1 MEFGQIEAFLA
12 VVSEGSFTRAAA
24 KLNLTQPSL
33 STRIHQLEQSLSG
46 ELFQR
51 DKRPV
56 QLTDIGNVFFN
67 YAERALGILEAGREA
82 VRATQMGM
90 VGRVNVCSPFSLANS
105 LLPEVVNRFGQMC
118 PQAELSL
125 ETGHSDFCISQLSDG
140 LANLAFAA
148 AFPRFASKIQA
159 ALELHDKMVVAVN
172 ADHELSGETAVSI
185 TQLWQYQ
192 VLIIHWGSAFDGYI
206 ESLREADQAQGAV
219 VRVPLAAALP
229 MARQPHTVTFLPRR
243 LAAVSGLVELNVPEF
258 SFDWDVVLA
267 MRPGYIPTPVEQR
280 FIEIVNT
287 VWQESSPAVS

>member
-12 VVSEGSFTRAAA
+12 VVREGSFTRAAA
-24 KLNLTQPSL
+24 HLSLTQPSL
-33 STRIHQLEQSLSG
+33 STRIHQLENSLGG

-56 QLTDIGNVFFN
+56 QLTDLGDVFFN

-105 LLPEVVNRFGQMC
+105 LLPEVVNRFGQAC

-125 ETGHSDFCISQLSDG
+125 ETGHSDFCMNQLADG

-148 AFPRFASKIQA
+148 AFPRFASQTQT
-159 ALELHDKMVVAVN
+159 LLRLHDKMVIAVN
-172 ADHELSGETAVSI
+172 AHHELLAEAEIPISR
-185 TQLWQYQ
+185 LWNYQ
-192 VLIIHWGSAFDGYI
+192 VLIIHWGAAFDAYI
-206 ESLREADQAQGAV
+206 ESLREMGQASGAV

-229 MARQPHTVTFLPRR
+229 MARQPNTVTFLPRR
-243 LAAVSGLVELNVPEF
+243 LTAVSGLIELNVPDF
-258 SFDWDVVLA
+258 SFDWDVILA
-267 MRPGYIPTPVEQR
+267 TRPGYNLTPVEKT
-280 FIEIVNT
+280 FVKLVDS
-287 VWQESSPAVS
+287 VWQESSPTSL

>member
-125 ETGHSDFCISQLSDG
+125 ETGHSDFCINQLSDG

-287 VWQESSPAVS
+287 VWQESSPAAS

>member
-24 KLNLTQPSL
+24 LLNLTQPSL
-33 STRIHQLEQSLSG
+33 STRIHQLEQSLGG

-56 QLTDIGNVFFN
+56 QLTDLGNVFFN
-67 YAERALGILEAGREA
+67 YAERAIDILEAGREA

-148 AFPRFASKIQA
+148 AFPRFASKTQTL
-159 ALELHDKMVVAVN
+159 LELHDKMVVAVN
-172 ADHELSGETAVSI
+172 AQHELLAETAVSI
-185 TQLWQYQ
+185 SQLWQYQ
-192 VLIIHWGSAFDGYI
+192 VLIIHWGNAFDGYI

-243 LAAVSGLVELNVPEF
+243 LAAVSGLVELNVPGF
-258 SFDWDVVLA
+258 SFDWDVILA
-267 MRPGYIPTPVEQR
+267 TRPGYTPTPIEQR

-287 VWQESSPAVS
+287 VWQESSPAAS

>member
-24 KLNLTQPSL
+24 QLNLTQPSL
-33 STRIHQLEQSLSG
+33 STRIHQLEQSLGG

-56 QLTDIGNVFFN
+56 QLTDLGNVFFN
-67 YAERALGILEAGREA
+67 YAERAIGILEAGREA
-82 VRATQMGM
+82 VRATQIGM

-105 LLPEVVNRFGQMC
+105 LLPEVVNRFGQMY

-148 AFPRFASKIQA
+148 AFPRFASKTQA
-159 ALELHDKMVVAVN
+159 VLELHDKMVVAVN
-172 ADHELSGETAVSI
+172 EHHDLLAETAVSI
-185 TQLWQYQ
+185 SQLWQYQ

-206 ESLREADQAQGAV
+206 ESLREADEAQGAV

-243 LAAVSGLVELNVPEF
+243 LAAVSGLLELNVPDF
-258 SFDWDVVLA
+258 SFDWNAILA
-267 MRPGYIPTPVEQR
+267 TRPGYTPTPVEQR

-287 VWQESSPAVS
+287 VWQESSPA